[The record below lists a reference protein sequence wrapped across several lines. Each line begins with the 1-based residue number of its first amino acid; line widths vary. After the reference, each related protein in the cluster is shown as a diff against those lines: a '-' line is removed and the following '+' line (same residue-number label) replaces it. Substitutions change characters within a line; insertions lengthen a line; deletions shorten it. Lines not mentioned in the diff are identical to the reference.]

1 LATDP
6 GPDQSKAA
14 SGGEDLLLSSEAPY
28 ETGLLDWLLILNA
41 RKRLILGMALA
52 GGLLAGTW
60 AFLLPPTYTATAV
73 IMPPAQQQSSAA
85 ALLGQ
90 MGGAAGLAGQS
101 LGIKNPADPHV
112 GILSSRT
119 VADDVIAQFGLKS
132 VYRVRNLTNA
142 RNKLASATRFNS
154 AKYPLIQISVEDKD
168 PQRAAD
174 MANAYV
180 DQLQKQNSRL
190 AVTEASQRRLFF
202 EGQLEAEKQ
211 HLAEAEADLK
221 RTQEQKGIFQ
231 VSSQVEA
238 VIRSMAQLRAEVV
251 TREVSL
257 QRLKAG
263 ATTQNPEV
271 LRQEIELAARRT
283 QLRSLEASDAKKARG
298 DPLLTTSTM
307 PEAGLEYLRRLREV
321 KYRES
326 LFELL
331 ARQYEAARID
341 EAKEAPVIQVVDRAV
356 PPDQKSGPKRSQF
369 VIIGVFLAGILG
381 CIVAVFGHKMQDP
394 LYAQKVATLKAGL

>member
-1 LATDP
+1 LDAAQEQ
-6 GPDQSKAA
+6 PDQ
-14 SGGEDLLLSSEAPY
+14 GGILDLLLTLS
-28 ETGLLDWLLILNA
+28 A

-52 GGLLAGTW
+52 GGLLAGGL
-60 AFLLPPTYTATAV
+60 ALLLPPTYTATAV
-73 IMPPAQQQSSAA
+73 IMLPQQQQSSAA

-90 MGGAAGLAGQS
+90 LGAIGSLAGRD
-101 LGIKNPADPHV
+101 LGVRNPADPYI
-112 GILSSRT
+112 GILNSQT
-119 VADDVIAQFGLKS
+119 VADEVITQFGLES
-132 VYRVRNLTNA
+132 VYRVKNLTDA
-142 RNKLASATRFNS
+142 REELASATRFNS
-154 AKYPLIQISVEDKD
+154 SKYTLIQISVEDHD

-180 DQLQKQNSRL
+180 SQLQKQNSRL

-202 EGQLEAEKQ
+202 ERELEEEKA

-221 RTQEQKGIFQ
+221 RTQEQKGIYQ

-251 TREVSL
+251 AREVGL

-271 LRQEIELAARRT
+271 LRQEVELTALRG
-283 QLRSLEASDAKKARG
+283 QLRSLEASDGKKTPG
-298 DPLLTTSTM
+298 DPLLATTAM

-331 ARQYEAARID
+331 AKQYEAARID
-341 EAKEAPVIQVVDRAV
+341 EAREAPLIQIVDKAV
-356 PPDQKSGPKRSQF
+356 RPDKRSAPSRN
-369 VIIGVFLAGILG
+369 VYAALGVFWGGTLASIATLLG
-381 CIVAVFGHKMQDP
+381 RAMQDP
-394 LYAQKVATLKAGL
+394 LRAGKVAALKVSWGVRR